1 MVRLAKESIDRFYDY
16 DLHIETR
23 TLFIGDSIPE
33 NKESDGEIDA
43 DVSQRVIKGLHL
55 LTAAAIDKPITIY
68 INSFGGCFYN
78 GMAIYDAIKACPSH
92 ITAYVYGSAMS
103 MGSLILQAADNRL
116 IYPNA
121 TMMLHDGYDTRVGD
135 VPQTFFNWA
144 EYSKKMRTVMYQIYA
159 DRSGQKPSFW
169 RRKLS
174 NDLILT
180 AREAKGL
187 GLVDGI
193 VGESD

>member
-1 MVRLAKESIDRFYDY
+1 MARIVKESIERFYDY
-16 DLHIETR
+16 DIHIESR
-23 TLFIGDSIPE
+23 TLFIGDSRGE
-33 NKESDGEIDA
+33 GDNEGEIDA
-43 DVSQRVIKGLHL
+43 DVSQRAIKGFHL
-55 LTAAAIDKPITIY
+55 LTAAAADKPVTVY

-78 GMAIYDAIKACPSH
+78 GMAIYDAIKACPCH
-92 ITAYVYGSAMS
+92 ITAYVCGSAMS
-103 MGSLILQAADNRL
+103 MGSLILQAADTRL
-116 IYPNA
+116 IYPHA

-144 EYSKKMRTVMYQIYA
+144 EYSRKMRTVMYKIYA
-159 DRSGQKPSFW
+159 DRSGQKPSYW

-180 AREAKGL
+180 ASEAKEL

-193 VGESD
+193 VGD